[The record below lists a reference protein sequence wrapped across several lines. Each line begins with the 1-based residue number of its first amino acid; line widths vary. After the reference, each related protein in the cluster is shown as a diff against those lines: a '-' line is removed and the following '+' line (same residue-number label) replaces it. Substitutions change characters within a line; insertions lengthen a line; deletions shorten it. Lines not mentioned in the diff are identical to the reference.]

1 MTNAPRTKERGA
13 GMSKQIRNKFKYDIP
28 IYHRPII
35 SVDEA
40 TAYSGIGRTKLYELT
55 TMENCPFVIWVG
67 TRRVIKR
74 KSLLSILKGNTQFS
88 LNVKYAMSQFASL
101 AHRNFSSILYGR
113 NGKEVIEMP
122 EKEQQESGI
131 NISMMFLYGTDP
143 YCLWQR
149 LPSILE

>member
-1 MTNAPRTKERGA
+1 MHHLIHKIPNCKPTVVEQTIQIYAGTTDYQRGA

-74 KSLLSILKGNTQFS
+74 KSFVEYLERQYSI
-88 LNVKYAMSQFASL
+88 
-101 AHRNFSSILYGR
+101 
-113 NGKEVIEMP
+113 
-122 EKEQQESGI
+122 
-131 NISMMFLYGTDP
+131 
-143 YCLWQR
+143 
-149 LPSILE
+149 

>member
-1 MTNAPRTKERGA
+1 MLSDALILSLKVKVLVISAMIGVGIISFMTNAPRSKERGA

-74 KSLLSILKGNTQFS
+74 KSFVEYLERQYSI
-88 LNVKYAMSQFASL
+88 
-101 AHRNFSSILYGR
+101 
-113 NGKEVIEMP
+113 
-122 EKEQQESGI
+122 
-131 NISMMFLYGTDP
+131 
-143 YCLWQR
+143 
-149 LPSILE
+149 

>member
-1 MTNAPRTKERGA
+1 MLSGVLTLLRKAKTTAISAITAVGIISFMTNAPRSKERGA
-13 GMSKQIRNKFKYDIP
+13 EMSKQIRNKFKYDIP

-74 KSLLSILKGNTQFS
+74 KSFVEYLERQYSI
-88 LNVKYAMSQFASL
+88 
-101 AHRNFSSILYGR
+101 
-113 NGKEVIEMP
+113 
-122 EKEQQESGI
+122 
-131 NISMMFLYGTDP
+131 
-143 YCLWQR
+143 
-149 LPSILE
+149 

>member
-1 MTNAPRTKERGA
+1 MSNCKTIAICNQKGGVGKTTTTVNLGVGLAMQGKKVLLIDADPQGDLTTCLGWKDTDNLGMTNAPRSKERGA

-74 KSLLSILKGNTQFS
+74 KSFVEYLERQYSI
-88 LNVKYAMSQFASL
+88 
-101 AHRNFSSILYGR
+101 
-113 NGKEVIEMP
+113 
-122 EKEQQESGI
+122 
-131 NISMMFLYGTDP
+131 
-143 YCLWQR
+143 
-149 LPSILE
+149 

>member
-1 MTNAPRTKERGA
+1 MTNAPRSKERGA

-74 KSLLSILKGNTQFS
+74 KSFVGHKDISTT
-88 LNVKYAMSQFASL
+88 LNIYTDVT
-101 AHRNFSSILYGR
+101 
-113 NGKEVIEMP
+113 KELRRSEFEGLDSYFKNEYNKANEV
-122 EKEQQESGI
+122 
-131 NISMMFLYGTDP
+131 L
-143 YCLWQR
+143 
-149 LPSILE
+149 

>member
-1 MTNAPRTKERGA
+1 MLKAKTIAISAITEVGIISFMTNAPRSKERGA

-55 TMENCPFVIWVG
+55 TMENCPFVIWVW

-74 KSLLSILKGNTQFS
+74 KSFVEYLESQYSISPKCQVCDESIRIIGS
-88 LNVKYAMSQFASL
+88 SQF
-101 AHRNFSSILYGR
+101 FQY
-113 NGKEVIEMP
+113 P
-122 EKEQQESGI
+122 
-131 NISMMFLYGTDP
+131 
-143 YCLWQR
+143 LWQKR
-149 LPSILE
+149 QGGHRDVGKKSNKSQE

>member
-1 MTNAPRTKERGA
+1 MLRYPTAFCRGAAKILLSSVRTAETILPTTVYMKECSCSLTEKKTTAISAITAVGITSFMTNAPRSKERGA

-74 KSLLSILKGNTQFS
+74 KSFVEYLERQYSI
-88 LNVKYAMSQFASL
+88 
-101 AHRNFSSILYGR
+101 
-113 NGKEVIEMP
+113 
-122 EKEQQESGI
+122 
-131 NISMMFLYGTDP
+131 
-143 YCLWQR
+143 
-149 LPSILE
+149 